1 MSSLNA
7 YVFSILQGVWDV
19 QKIIDGNEAMRGIA
33 EFSAFGANAYICKE
47 SGSWANGQEYF
58 QETRYILT
66 KNFLELQREATMFQ
80 LNFQRSHDHLVAEAK
95 HQCGD
100 DNYQLTF
107 KIISSNQI
115 LQSYTV
121 KGPRK
126 DYAMDVLLKKK

>member
-47 SGSWANGQEYF
+47 SGNWANGQEYF

-66 KNFLELQREATMFQ
+66 ENLLELSRETTMFQ
-80 LNFQRSHDHLVAEAK
+80 LNFQKCHDYLVAEAM
-95 HQCGD
+95 HQCHND
-100 DNYQLTF
+100 HYHLTF
-107 KIISSNQI
+107 KIISNNQI
-115 LQSYTV
+115 LQSYAV

-126 DYAMDVLLKKK
+126 DYAMDVLFKRK